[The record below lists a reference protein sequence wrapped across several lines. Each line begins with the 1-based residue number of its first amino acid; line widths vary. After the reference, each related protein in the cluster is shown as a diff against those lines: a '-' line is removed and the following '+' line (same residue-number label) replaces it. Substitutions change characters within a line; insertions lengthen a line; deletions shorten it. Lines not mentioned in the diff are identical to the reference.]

1 MLMTMLN
8 PNQIQTVNN
17 FKQKPREEQAQIIS
31 QVCNQKGINQDQLQ
45 SIIDTLKRL
54 NIRF

>member
-1 MLMTMLN
+1 MLN